1 MVRTGA
7 HGYIQY
13 AWESTFAT
21 DPGASAYTKP
31 FGLQQ
36 SVGSITL
43 NNSRKDSVF
52 LRTS

>member
-21 DPGASAYTKP
+21 DPGSSAYTKP

-36 SVGSITL
+36 AVGSIAL
-43 NNSRKDSVF
+43 NNSRKDI
-52 LRTS
+52 